1 MRLKVL
7 FSGLFLLLASLAFP
21 QKKTFVSARD
31 TSVRLLADDP
41 IAAQLDSLAYLKL
54 FETTRYGGEFGRPGN
69 FGFTPDSVPV
79 YSPQVLAERIA
90 KMDAQ
95 SPFKLIYND
104 EVKAYINMYSIR
116 KRNQVSR
123 MIGLSE
129 LYFPLFEETLAKYK
143 MPLELKYLAIVESAL
158 NPAARSRVGAQGLWQ
173 FMYGTGKLF
182 KLNINSYVDERCDPI
197 KSTEAA
203 CLYMKYLYSIY
214 KDWSLVLAAYNS
226 GPGNVNKAIR
236 RSGGKTN
243 YWDLRPYLPRETA
256 GYVPA
261 FIAAVYVMNYS
272 KEHNLYPIM
281 PKAIFSEIDT
291 LHIHRRLTFNQL
303 SAVLD
308 MPVEDI
314 AFLNP
319 SYLLGV
325 IPETEGHHILT
336 LPKSKVAT
344 FINNEETIYSY
355 KSPRESRMDS
365 LMSIKRALPIAS
377 KTHVVRS
384 GESISAVARKYGVT
398 VNEIKKW
405 NKLKSAKLKRGQRLK
420 VRPPYTAQVE
430 QSVSSSGGNTEIKS
444 AEESKSNTQAT
455 EEKTEQASESATPT
469 ETSKTTTK
477 EKKTPG
483 ISTYKVRPGDTL
495 WKVAVSHGMTLAEI
509 RKLNGFTSK
518 TVLRTGMKIKVK
530 TK

>member
-1 MRLKVL
+1 MRLKAH
-7 FSGLFLLLASLAFP
+7 FFGLFLLLVSIAFP
-21 QKKTFVSARD
+21 QKRTYVSSRD
-31 TSVRLLADDP
+31 TSIRLLADDP
-41 IAAQLDSLAYLKL
+41 IVAQLDSLAFLNL
-54 FETTRYGGEFGRPGN
+54 FEPSRNQGEVGRPKS
-69 FGFTPDSVPV
+69 FGFASDSVPV
-79 YSPQVLAERIA
+79 YSPQILAERIA
-90 KMDAQ
+90 KMDAA
-95 SPFKLIYND
+95 SPFKLIYNE
-104 EVKAYINMYSIR
+104 EVKAYIDMYSIR

-143 MPLELKYLAIVESAL
+143 MPLELKHLAIIESAL

-182 KLNINSYVDERCDPI
+182 KLEVNSYIDERCDPI

-243 YWDLRPYLPRETA
+243 YWDLRPFLPKETA

-261 FIAAVYVMNYS
+261 FIAATYVMNYS
-272 KEHNLYPIM
+272 KEHNLSPIK
-281 PKAIFSEIDT
+281 PKAIFNEIDT
-291 LHIHRRLTFNQL
+291 LHIHRRLTFNQI

-308 MPVEDI
+308 MPIEDVE
-314 AFLNP
+314 FLNP

-325 IPETEGHHILT
+325 IPETEGRHILT
-336 LPKSKVAT
+336 LPKSKIAA

-355 KSPRESRMDS
+355 KSSRESRMDS
-365 LMSIKRALPIAS
+365 LLNIKRALPIAS

-398 VNEIKKW
+398 VNDIKKW
-405 NKLKSAKLKRGQRLK
+405 NNLRSAKLKRGQRLK
-420 VRPPYTAQVE
+420 VSPPYSSQVNQTTVSASGENKPSETTSQSSE
-430 QSVSSSGGNTEIKS
+430 QTTEVKPAPAKTS
-444 AEESKSNTQAT
+444 PQT
-455 EEKTEQASESATPT
+455 EV
-469 ETSKTTTK
+469 K
-477 EKKTPG
+477 EKRTVGVK
-483 ISTYKVRPGDTL
+483 TYKVKPGDSL
-495 WKVAVSHGMTLAEI
+495 WKIAVSHGMTLSEI
-509 RKLNGFTSK
+509 QKLNGFSSR
-518 TVLRTGMKIKVK
+518 TVIKTGMKIKVK
-530 TK
+530 SK

>member
-1 MRLKVL
+1 MRLKAL
-7 FSGLFLLLASLAFP
+7 FSGLFLLLVSIAFP
-21 QKKTFVSARD
+21 QKRTYVSSRD

-41 IAAQLDSLAYLKL
+41 IVAQLDSLAYLKL
-54 FETTRYGGEFGRPGN
+54 FESSRYIGEVGHTRS
-69 FGFTPDSVPV
+69 FGFAPDSVPI
-79 YSPQVLAERIA
+79 YSPQIIAERVA
-90 KMDAQ
+90 KMDAT

-104 EVKAYINMYSIR
+104 EVKAYIDMYSIR

-143 MPLELKYLAIVESAL
+143 MPLELKNLAIIESAL

-173 FMYGTGKLF
+173 FMYGTGKIF
-182 KLNINSYVDERCDPI
+182 KLEVNSYIDERCDPI

-243 YWDLRPYLPRETA
+243 YWDLRPFLPKETA

-261 FIAAVYVMNYS
+261 FIAATYIMNYS
-272 KEHNLYPIM
+272 KEHNLYPIK
-281 PKAIFSEIDT
+281 PKAIFNEIDT
-291 LHIHRRLTFNQL
+291 LHIHRRLTFNQI

-308 MPVEDI
+308 MPIEDVE
-314 AFLNP
+314 FLNP

-325 IPETEGHHILT
+325 IPETEGRHILT
-336 LPKSKVAT
+336 LPRGKIPV
-344 FINNEETIYSY
+344 FMNNEETIYSY

-365 LMSIKRALPIAS
+365 LLNIKRALPIAS

-398 VNEIKKW
+398 VNELKKW
-405 NKLKSAKLKRGQRLK
+405 NNLRSAKLKRGQRLK
-420 VRPPYTAQVE
+420 VSSPYSAQVE
-430 QSVSSSGGNTEIKS
+430 QTKISETG
-444 AEESKSNTQAT
+444 SN
-455 EEKTEQASESATPT
+455 
-469 ETSKTTTK
+469 
-477 EKKTPG
+477 KTPEVTKNSEEQINKTG
-483 ISTYKVRPGDTL
+483 PVPDKAPNNNSKPSGVKTYKVKPGDSL
-495 WKVAVSHGMTLAEI
+495 WKIAVSHGMTLSEI
-509 RKLNGFTSK
+509 QKLNGFSSR
-518 TVLRTGMKIKVK
+518 TVLKVGMKIKVK
-530 TK
+530 SK